1 MGMKHDGEVNSKIV
15 NGVEVSDMI
24 LNRNQSD
31 ISEQLNPGF

>member
-24 LNRNQSD
+24 LNRHQSD
-31 ISEQLNPGF
+31 IGKHC

>member
-24 LNRNQSD
+24 LNMHQSH
-31 ISEQLNPGF
+31 IGKHC

>member
-24 LNRNQSD
+24 LNMYQSH
-31 ISEQLNPGF
+31 IGKHC